1 MTLEEAGGSALGL
14 GFGFWGINA
23 IFFLVSWCVIRWGGE
38 MP

>member
-23 IFFLVSWCVIRWGGE
+23 NFFWFLGA
-38 MP
+38 